1 VEWVHNPQC
10 YHIVASFPSCIFYV
24 QEWWSCNGSIN
35 EPNLVLC
42 IETHAYGITPL
53 PIIVPIK
60 WFESYNKSS
69 MIRVVY
75 GKWKW
80 EFHGILIWFHV
91 FGWFYHGVCE
101 RFVVVM
107 GGLQWL
113 WWWKCDK
120 VTKIGTLITTWIE
133 NLDIV
138 LYWILVHK

>member
-1 VEWVHNPQC
+1 M
-10 YHIVASFPSCIFYV
+10 FPSNDLEAMISLV
-24 QEWWSCNGSIN
+24 WSKWCMTYGYENSMEFLFGFMFLVGSIMMF
-35 EPNLVLC
+35 
-42 IETHAYGITPL
+42 
-53 PIIVPIK
+53 VPIK
-60 WFESYNKSS
+60 WFGSYDKSS

-75 GKWKW
+75 DIWIW

-91 FGWFYHGVCE
+91 FSWFYHDVCE

-120 VTKIGTLITTWIE
+120 VTKIGTLIPTWIE